1 MKKQLLLLVMM
12 LLPMVV
18 SADSVEI
25 DGIWYNLVPKA
36 MQAEVTSNPNSQIK
50 YYGNVKISA
59 SVNYEGTEYSVTSI
73 GARAFRSCGGLTSV
87 TIPNSVISIGENA
100 FEYCVGLTSIIIPN
114 SVISIGSQAF
124 QNCSGLTSV
133 TIPNSVT
140 SIESYVFHKCLGLTS
155 MTIPNSVMSIGNFAF
170 QDCTG
175 LTSITIPNS
184 VTSIGIE
191 AFSGCCGLTSV
202 TIPSSVTSIEQSSF
216 RGCSDLKYVTIP
228 NSITSIGTA
237 AFEYCAGLTSVSIP
251 NSVKDIE
258 SYAFRNCSNLA
269 AVTIGSG
276 VDYISFNVF
285 ANCLELADVY
295 CYAENVPSASGNV
308 FDGSLIEYATL
319 HVPAASLNAYKA
331 TSPWSEFGTF
341 KTLEGEEVQKCA
353 MPTISYNKGELIF
366 SSETEGAE
374 YVSEITDTDIK
385 KHYDATISLTATYN
399 ISVYAKKTGYD
410 NSDIA
415 TATLCW
421 IDKDP
426 TTEGIT
432 DGVAQIPSNAV
443 LIQNEGGT
451 LIIQGADD
459 GTQISIY
466 DIDGA
471 KKGAA
476 IIKNGTATINTS
488 LQSGSVAIIK
498 IGEKS
503 VKIIV
508 K

>member
-73 GARAFRSCGGLTSV
+73 GARAFLSCGGLTSV

-184 VTSIGIE
+184 VTSIG
-191 AFSGCCGLTSV
+191 
-202 TIPSSVTSIEQSSF
+202 
-216 RGCSDLKYVTIP
+216 
-228 NSITSIGTA
+228 
-237 AFEYCAGLTSVSIP
+237 VSIP

>member
-73 GARAFRSCGGLTSV
+73 GARAFLSCGGLTSV

-170 QDCTG
+170 H
-175 LTSITIPNS
+175 S
-184 VTSIGIE
+184 
-191 AFSGCCGLTSV
+191 
-202 TIPSSVTSIEQSSF
+202 
-216 RGCSDLKYVTIP
+216 
-228 NSITSIGTA
+228 
-237 AFEYCAGLTSVSIP
+237 
-251 NSVKDIE
+251 
-258 SYAFRNCSNLA
+258 CSNLA

-353 MPTISYNKGELIF
+353 MPTISYNKGKLIF